1 MPTAQKGNK
10 VQVHYTGKL
19 DDGTVFD
26 SSQGGDPLEF
36 TVGQGQV
43 IPGFENGVEGMEI
56 GQSKT
61 VNIPVEQA
69 YGPHRPDG
77 VFDVD
82 RSELPPDMP
91 LQIGM
96 RLQSRHSSGRLIEVT
111 VTEIDD
117 EKVTMDAN
125 HPLAGKNLTFDIEL
139 VAIA

>member
-56 GQSKT
+56 GESKT

-69 YGPHRPDG
+69 YGPHQPDG

-91 LQIGM
+91 LEVGM

-111 VTEIDD
+111 VTAIGDD
-117 EKVTMDAN
+117 KVTMDAN
-125 HPLAGKNLTFDIEL
+125 HPLAGKALTFDIEL

>member
-26 SSQGGDPLEF
+26 SSQGGEPLEF
-36 TVGQGQV
+36 TVGDGQV

-56 GQSKT
+56 GQTKT

-69 YGPHRPDG
+69 YGPHQPDG

-91 LQIGM
+91 LEIGL

-111 VTEIDD
+111 VTAIDD
-117 EKVTMDAN
+117 EKVKMDAN
-125 HPLAGKNLTFDIEL
+125 HPLAGKALTFDIEL
-139 VAIA
+139 VAIV

>member
-61 VNIPVEQA
+61 VNIPVDQA
-69 YGPHRPDG
+69 YGPHQPDG

-91 LQIGM
+91 LEVGL

-111 VTEIDD
+111 VIEIGD
-117 EKVTMDAN
+117 ETVKMDAN